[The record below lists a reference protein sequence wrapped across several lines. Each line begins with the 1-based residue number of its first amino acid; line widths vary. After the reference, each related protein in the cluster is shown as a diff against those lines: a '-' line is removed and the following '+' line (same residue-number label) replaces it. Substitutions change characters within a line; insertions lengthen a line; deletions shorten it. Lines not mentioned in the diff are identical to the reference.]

1 MVSLRA
7 AVQKVDSPVSF
18 PFHLG
23 HPAAAYI
30 VYLVPQAASGA
41 LADRDVVPQN
51 VARCPAPFQEPGR
64 DSP

>member
-1 MVSLRA
+1 MASLRA

-18 PFHLG
+18 PS
-23 HPAAAYI
+23 HPGRPVAAYI
-30 VYLVPQAASGA
+30 VYLGPLAASGA

-51 VARCPAPFQEPGR
+51 VARYPAPFQELGR